1 MAIAIV
7 KPQLVTLNCF
17 PFDLD
22 AQRPVGKSGLDS
34 GLDWLLLN
42 GVRINKKKKKILFF
56 GVQCNISSC
65 ASNNA
70 Q

>member
-22 AQRPVGKSGLDS
+22 AQRSVGKSGLWTGLVVVKRS
-34 GLDWLLLN
+34 GN
-42 GVRINKKKKKILFF
+42 
-56 GVQCNISSC
+56 
-65 ASNNA
+65 
-70 Q
+70 

>member
-22 AQRPVGKSGLDS
+22 AQRPVGKPRLDS

-42 GVRINKKKKKILFF
+42 GVGINNKKKKDFILRSP
-56 GVQCNISSC
+56 VQH
-65 ASNNA
+65 
-70 Q
+70 